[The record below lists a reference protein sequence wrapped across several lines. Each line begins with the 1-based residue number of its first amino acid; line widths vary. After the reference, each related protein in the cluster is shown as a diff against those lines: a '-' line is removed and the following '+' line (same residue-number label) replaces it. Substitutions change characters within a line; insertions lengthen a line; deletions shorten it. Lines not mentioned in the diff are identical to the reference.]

1 MTEQGLQVILPIMKT
16 PSIIAAGRKHFKLSL
31 ANKKADF
38 PEKSC
43 AIVQQRHPEWPS
55 PSQWAFGGSLL
66 GAKLMIDLIPKKH
79 VRTSQMRYANNDKL
93 LLAEV
98 TEISPEAFRAVSA
111 FELCHGEVFE
121 GNVRLEATEPFPSSP
136 HDKSTRALFARLL
149 ANQPV
154 HFPHNNTLLVSQLDA
169 VYRFPTSWTLGK
181 SLEDAKRIA
190 SLLPS
195 EHVQHRK
202 LVVSESKLELA
213 HVVFVSGAA
222 TSALVAWHEC
232 KRTKDIKCIM
242 KRMAQ
247 ISKAIT

>member
-1 MTEQGLQVILPIMKT
+1 MKQQ
-16 PSIIAAGRKHFKLSL
+16 SLISAAKRHFKSSL
-31 ANKKADF
+31 ANKQAVF
-38 PEKSC
+38 PEKSI

-66 GAKLMIDLIPKKH
+66 GAKLIVDFLPKKH
-79 VRTSQMRYANNDKL
+79 VRISQMHYANNDKL

-149 ANQPV
+149 AKQPV

-169 VYRFPTSWTLGK
+169 AYRFPTSWVLGK

-202 LVVSESKLELA
+202 LVTSGSNLELA

-232 KRTKDIKCIM
+232 KRSKDLKCVM